1 MFRTYKLNPNVS
13 YNLGTIPFLQ
23 EAIFM
28 PDNTKSFSEQWRENI
43 YMAHVNF
50 LRKRNLFEDWKKFKA
65 GKKLKQ
71 DDLRL
76 MSEFINLLEK
86 SGQV

>member
-1 MFRTYKLNPNVS
+1 MPE
-13 YNLGTIPFLQ
+13 Q
-23 EAIFM
+23 E
-28 PDNTKSFSEQWRENI
+28 KSLTDLWREAM

-71 DDLRL
+71 DDFRL
-76 MSEFINLLEK
+76 MSEFINMVAK
-86 SGQV
+86 SQG